1 MEELS
6 GKTALVTWSTDGS
19 AASSLAN
26 SGKPTRACWS
36 MIAMPR
42 EALAVAH
49 GSMAMDAAASAP
61 NTPSLFSLIGVHPPP
76 SQLDGMPLS
85 INGGCRQEDGSR

>member
-6 GKTALVTWSTDGS
+6 GKTALVTGSTDGS

-36 MIAMPR
+36 MTAMPR
-42 EALAVAH
+42 EAL
-49 GSMAMDAAASAP
+49 GGRP
-61 NTPSLFSLIGVHPPP
+61 W
-76 SQLDGMPLS
+76 
-85 INGGCRQEDGSR
+85 INGDGCCSVGTEYANPVQSDWRPSTPIGSWTACP